1 MASFPVNRPPPL
13 GDALLLVSGNGTP
26 LQHTAGRVQT
36 SKKVA
41 SWFHVAPEHQEC
53 SSAPCH
59 LMICHNPT
67 GFCVSLQTWSFTHPY
82 LGGHHVWNSFSTPQK
97 KQGQTTSWLLR
108 VPCIRK
114 QNVCNRATDFYVSM
128 GKISS
133 PLCKKGMI
141 TLAEELQWYNSVFH
155 REWRVF
161 LQSRSCREMGKAPLW
176 LMAPLRFFRQQCRH
190 EKQEQWKP
198 QLPASSSRSGQ
209 LGCYC
214 WELLPSAVTQ
224 NTGKILIWQSQI
236 SKGPM
241 VLVWNLYT
249 SVACPFL

>member
-1 MASFPVNRPPPL
+1 MSRRQRRLQADFTWLQSTRNA
-13 GDALLLVSGNGTP
+13 ALPHATW
-26 LQHTAGRVQT
+26 R
-36 SKKVA
+36 
-41 SWFHVAPEHQEC
+41 
-53 SSAPCH
+53 CH
-59 LMICHNPT
+59 KPT

-82 LGGHHVWNSFSTPQK
+82 LGGHQVWNSFSTPQK

-108 VPCIRK
+108 GPCIRK
-114 QNVCNRATDFYVSM
+114 QDVCNPATDFYMSM

-141 TLAEELQWYNSVFH
+141 TLGEELQWYNSVFH
-155 REWRVF
+155 REQRLF
-161 LQSRSCREMGKAPLW
+161 LQSRLCREMGKALLW
-176 LMAPLRFFRQQCRH
+176 LTAPLRFFRQQCRH

-224 NTGKILIWQSQI
+224 NTGKILI
-236 SKGPM
+236 
-241 VLVWNLYT
+241 
-249 SVACPFL
+249 